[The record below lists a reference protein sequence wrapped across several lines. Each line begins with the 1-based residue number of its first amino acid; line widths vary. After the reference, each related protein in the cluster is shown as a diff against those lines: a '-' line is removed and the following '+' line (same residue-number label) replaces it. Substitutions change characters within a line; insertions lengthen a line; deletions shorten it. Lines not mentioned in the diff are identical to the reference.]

1 MNFHKIFTCVILGS
15 YSVISCVYA
24 FVVAVSFCNCCCCCG
39 IFGCRTV
46 KNPVGDGVGPISSE
60 NYGFC
65 HTITRIYLIP
75 LSTAIIRLQ
84 FTNPPVKLFCN
95 KNIFPKNFKLTRAR
109 TALPDGQKSLAI
121 VASSAL
127 TDRLWAHQ
135 AYHRERE
142 FFIHPQQ
149 R

>member
-1 MNFHKIFTCVILGS
+1 MGVQRHENTLICRWGHFSSIFHIYHHLGDEFS
-15 YSVISCVYA
+15 QNIHLCNPTATVLYPA
-24 FVVAVSFCNCCCCCG
+24 FVVAVSFCNCCCCG

-109 TALPDGQKSLAI
+109 TALPDGQKSLATRY
-121 VASSAL
+121 S
-127 TDRLWAHQ
+127 R
-135 AYHRERE
+135 
-142 FFIHPQQ
+142 
-149 R
+149 